1 MVLPA
6 HRPGHAIMQR
16 GSMLHVRRVPASA
29 ANLRPHGEQNS
40 QELVAAVSGCCSLL
54 GCRRFYDMLQT
65 ARGLRA
71 KTGRGHAAPAL
82 CGSGPVRGELRDG
95 GGAAGRRG
103 GRVAEL
109 GVGHMP
115 DP

>member
-1 MVLPA
+1 
-6 HRPGHAIMQR
+6 
-16 GSMLHVRRVPASA
+16 
-29 ANLRPHGEQNS
+29 
-40 QELVAAVSGCCSLL
+40 
-54 GCRRFYDMLQT
+54 MLQT

-103 GRVAEL
+103 GGVAEL